1 MGGMVTA
8 NSRPRRR
15 RRMRCLQRRRSH
27 APVLLRSYV
36 DGICDPMWMAF
47 RVAWMPEDGSP
58 SACLLRINICACFYN
73 SSGES
78 CVDHYMCRCSLRDS
92 GPLFPYSSLTSHRL
106 GLHPFL
112 CAAAPLGIFGEG
124 PQQADERLPMPVTH
138 ALPAPAQTRGPVLLR
153 LLLCCFCVLFYI
165 WFKHHIVYDDNM
177 VEEPNFRKLVR
188 AARR

>member
-1 MGGMVTA
+1 MGMGRVLSTPAKLAWALPRPCLRSCCPFAAVAPALCCCAGAHVACLCFFCCPIFVCVSGPEMWVSWGMVTA

-47 RVAWMPEDGSP
+47 RVAWMPE
-58 SACLLRINICACFYN
+58 
-73 SSGES
+73 
-78 CVDHYMCRCSLRDS
+78 
-92 GPLFPYSSLTSHRL
+92 
-106 GLHPFL
+106 
-112 CAAAPLGIFGEG
+112 
-124 PQQADERLPMPVTH
+124 DERLPMPVTH